1 MARDRRKPQ
10 PTGNTQPPWLITYS
24 DLMTLLLTFFVL
36 LVAISVIDERRRVMA
51 VGSVAGSFGQE
62 QGTASLREPADG
74 RPVPGIVPLGDAPP
88 HGRDLTPLRDMLW
101 EDAERDINYQ
111 ENGYIQIFSIN
122 DEVLFR
128 AGSTELSERGA
139 ALLARV
145 APVLRGVEHPVLIA
159 GHAAPARDE
168 EGILF
173 RLRGDEKTLPTPWRL
188 SLGRATAVYRKLAD
202 LGVPRGRML
211 MEAHGDTR
219 PRFDNLTPDGR
230 RANRRV
236 DIVLDRRNAEWARR
250 MESLKEGAPVRETF
264 QYKGFRFDFALPGG
278 TGSGTGPDS
287 DGGSGSGAS
296 QGADLGA
303 GQGAG
308 QGTDLGANQIPEQ
321 GGGGN

>member
-1 MARDRRKPQ
+1 MARNRRKPQ
-10 PTGNTQPPWLITYS
+10 PAGITQPPWLITYS

-62 QGTASLREPADG
+62 QGTATLREPADG
-74 RPVPGIVPLGDAPP
+74 RPVPGIVPMGDAPP
-88 HGRDLTPLRDMLW
+88 RGRDLTPLRDMLW

-128 AGSTELSERGA
+128 TGSAELSERGA
-139 ALLARV
+139 ALLARI

-159 GHAAPARDE
+159 GHASPARDE

-173 RLRGDEKTLPTPWRL
+173 RLRGDEKTLPSPWRL

-202 LGVPRGRML
+202 LGVPSGRML

-219 PRFDNLTPDGR
+219 PRFDNLTTEGR

-250 MESLKEGAPVRETF
+250 MDALKDGAPVRETF
-264 QYKGFRFDFALPGG
+264 QYKGFRFDFVMPGSDASDG
-278 TGSGTGPDS
+278 ASGPGPDRT
-287 DGGSGSGAS
+287 GEGR
-296 QGADLGA
+296 
-303 GQGAG
+303 
-308 QGTDLGANQIPEQ
+308 
-321 GGGGN
+321 

>member
-1 MARDRRKPQ
+1 MARNRRKSQ
-10 PTGNTQPPWLITYS
+10 PAGSTQPPWLITYS

-62 QGTASLREPADG
+62 QGTASQREPADG

-88 HGRDLTPLRDMLW
+88 RGRDLTPLRDMLW

-122 DEVLFR
+122 DDVLFR
-128 AGSTELSERGA
+128 TGSTELTERGA
-139 ALLARV
+139 ALLARI
-145 APVLRGVEHPVLIA
+145 APVLRGVEHPVLVA
-159 GHAAPARDE
+159 GHASPARDE
-168 EGILF
+168 EGLLF
-173 RLRGDEKTLPTPWRL
+173 RLRGDEKTLPSPWRL
-188 SLGRATAVYRKLAD
+188 SLGRATAVYRRLAD

-219 PRFDNLTPDGR
+219 PRFDNLTPEGR

-236 DIVLDRRNAEWARR
+236 DIVLDRRNAEWAKR

-264 QYKGFRFDFALPGG
+264 QYKGFRFDFTMPGG
-278 TGSGTGPDS
+278 PETGAVPGPVPGPETDQGE
-287 DGGSGSGAS
+287 GGR
-296 QGADLGA
+296 
-303 GQGAG
+303 
-308 QGTDLGANQIPEQ
+308 
-321 GGGGN
+321 

>member
-10 PTGNTQPPWLITYS
+10 PAGITQPPWLITYS

-62 QGTASLREPADG
+62 QGTATPREPADG
-74 RPVPGIVPLGDAPP
+74 RPVPGIAPVGDAPP
-88 HGRDLTPLRDMLW
+88 RGRDLTPLREMLW
-101 EDAERDINYQ
+101 EEAERDINYQ

-128 AGSTELSERGA
+128 SGATELSERGA

-159 GHAAPARDE
+159 GHASPARDE

-173 RLRGDEKTLPTPWRL
+173 RLRVDDRALPSPWRL

-236 DIVLDRRNAEWARR
+236 EIVLDRRNAEWARR
-250 MESLKEGAPVRETF
+250 MEALKDGAPVRETF
-264 QYKGFRFDFALPGG
+264 QYKGFRFDFVLPEGAGG
-278 TGSGTGPDS
+278 GAPAAPAAPATP
-287 DGGSGSGAS
+287 GSGSSPGPGS
-296 QGADLGA
+296 
-303 GQGAG
+303 GQ
-308 QGTDLGANQIPEQ
+308 DE
-321 GGGGN
+321 GGR

>member
-1 MARDRRKPQ
+1 MARNRRKPQ
-10 PTGNTQPPWLITYS
+10 PAGITQPPWLITYS

-36 LVAISVIDERRRVMA
+36 LVAISVIDERRRVLA

-74 RPVPGIVPLGDAPP
+74 RPVPGVVTMGDAPP
-88 HGRDLTPLRDMLW
+88 RGRDLTPLRDMLW

-128 AGSTELSERGA
+128 TGSTDLTERGA

-159 GHAAPARDE
+159 GHASPARDE

-173 RLRGDEKTLPTPWRL
+173 RLRGDEKDLPTPWRL

-264 QYKGFRFDFALPGG
+264 QYKGFRFDFAMPGG
-278 TGSGTGPDS
+278 GAGSGGAS
-287 DGGSGSGAS
+287 DAGSGQNPG
-296 QGADLGA
+296 
-303 GQGAG
+303 
-308 QGTDLGANQIPEQ
+308 PESDQ
-321 GGGGN
+321 ESARSGGGN

>member
-1 MARDRRKPQ
+1 MARNRRKPQ
-10 PTGNTQPPWLITYS
+10 PAGITQPPWLITYS

-36 LVAISVIDERRRVMA
+36 LVAISVIDERRRVLA

-62 QGTASLREPADG
+62 QGTASPREPADG
-74 RPVPGIVPLGDAPP
+74 RPVPGVVPMGDAPP
-88 HGRDLTPLRDMLW
+88 RGRDLTPLRDMLW

-128 AGSTELSERGA
+128 TGSTDLTERGA

-159 GHAAPARDE
+159 GHASPARDE

-173 RLRGDEKTLPTPWRL
+173 RLRGDEKDLPTPWRL
-188 SLGRATAVYRKLAD
+188 SLGRATAVYRKLSD

-264 QYKGFRFDFALPGG
+264 QYKGFRFDFAMPGG
-278 TGSGTGPDS
+278 GAGSGGAS
-287 DGGSGSGAS
+287 GAGSGQNPG
-296 QGADLGA
+296 
-303 GQGAG
+303 
-308 QGTDLGANQIPEQ
+308 PESDQ
-321 GGGGN
+321 ESARSGGGN

>member
-10 PTGNTQPPWLITYS
+10 PAGITQPPWLITYS

-62 QGTASLREPADG
+62 QGTATPRDPADG
-74 RPVPGIVPLGDAPP
+74 RPVPGIAPVGDAPP
-88 HGRDLTPLRDMLW
+88 RGRDLTPLREMLW
-101 EDAERDINYQ
+101 EEAERDINYQ

-128 AGSTELSERGA
+128 SGATELSERGA

-159 GHAAPARDE
+159 GHASPARDE

-173 RLRGDEKTLPTPWRL
+173 RLRGDDRALPSPWRL

-219 PRFDNLTPDGR
+219 PRFDNQAPDGR

-236 DIVLDRRNAEWARR
+236 EIVLDRRNAEWARR
-250 MESLKEGAPVRETF
+250 MEALKDGAPVRETF
-264 QYKGFRFDFALPGG
+264 QYKGFRFDFVLPEGAGG
-278 TGSGTGPDS
+278 GAPATPAAPGSDSGP
-287 DGGSGSGAS
+287 GPAAS
-296 QGADLGA
+296 QD
-303 GQGAG
+303 
-308 QGTDLGANQIPEQ
+308 E
-321 GGGGN
+321 GGR